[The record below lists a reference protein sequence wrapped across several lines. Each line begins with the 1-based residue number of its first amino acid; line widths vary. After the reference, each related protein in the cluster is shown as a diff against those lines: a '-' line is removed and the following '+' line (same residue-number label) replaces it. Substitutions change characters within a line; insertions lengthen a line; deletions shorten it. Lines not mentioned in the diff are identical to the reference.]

1 MKNIQKDCTLLY
13 HKPTSALGGSLL
25 VPVRW
30 HIVLHILY
38 CCVQCV
44 LCFVRCITVCNV
56 YCVAHIVLLC
66 THTTY
71 MTLHTQPMCSC
82 FATCACLRMCRVGQ
96 NHIHTAYIRYFWLEN
111 HQIYGVYIR
120 IYTVLANPMY
130 VLLQSSNAV

>member
-1 MKNIQKDCTLLY
+1 
-13 HKPTSALGGSLL
+13 
-25 VPVRW
+25 
-30 HIVLHILY
+30 
-38 CCVQCV
+38 
-44 LCFVRCITVCNV
+44 
-56 YCVAHIVLLC
+56 
-66 THTTY
+66 

-130 VLLQSSNAV
+130 VLLQSSNAVWNWATGTATSVSQ